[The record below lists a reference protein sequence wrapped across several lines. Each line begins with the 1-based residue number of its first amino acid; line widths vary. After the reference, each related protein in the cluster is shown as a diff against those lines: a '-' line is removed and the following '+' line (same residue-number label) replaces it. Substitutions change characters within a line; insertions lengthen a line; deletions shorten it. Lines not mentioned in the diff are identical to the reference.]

1 MPPNMMSIRKEALM
15 GAKKEYQKLDREFIE
30 SAVKLVESGKSAAQ
44 VARELGLQPWRVQN
58 WVRDSKKKTTKGT
71 GFDAIVEE
79 NKRLRRELARAQEEA
94 EILKKASAYFARHQK

>member
-1 MPPNMMSIRKEALM
+1 M
-15 GAKKEYQKLDREFIE
+15 GAKKNYQKFDGDFIA

-44 VARELGLQPWRVQN
+44 VARELGLQEWRVQN
-58 WVRDSKKKTTKGT
+58 WVRDSKKKAAKGSGS

-94 EILKKASAYFARHQK
+94 EILKKAAA